1 MGAII
6 LKEKNMQGTLYVNS
20 SDERY
25 VNKSLSTIGEY
36 NIVFKSDENSIRP
49 TLKISDS
56 NIPETANYV
65 YLSELNRYYYIRKK
79 RYSKQ
84 CIYLECE
91 LDPLMSFRS
100 QLGSME
106 AIISRN
112 ERLYNL
118 YLNDDKMEMLNYPY
132 YQTLNMKCVEG
143 TPFSMGT
150 NQILLAL
157 VGAV

>member
-1 MGAII
+1 
-6 LKEKNMQGTLYVNS
+6 MQGILYVNT
-20 SDERY
+20 SDDRY
-25 VNKSLSTIGEY
+25 VNKNISNIGEY
-36 NIVFKSDENSIRP
+36 TIVFKSDENSIRP

-65 YLSELNRYYYIRKK
+65 YLSELNRYYYIRNK

-91 LDPLMSFRS
+91 IDPRMSFRS
-100 QLGSME
+100 QLGDME

-118 YLNDDKMEMLNYPY
+118 YLNDEKMEMLNYPY
-132 YQTLNMKCVEG
+132 YQTLNMTCVEG
-143 TPFSMGT
+143 TPFNMQT
-150 NQILLAL
+150 NQILLSL

>member
-1 MGAII
+1 
-6 LKEKNMQGTLYVNS
+6 MQGTLYVNS

-65 YLSELNRYYYIRKK
+65 YLSELNRYFYIRNK

-100 QLGSME
+100 QLANME

-118 YLNDDKMEMLNYPY
+118 YLSDEKMEMLNYPY
-132 YQTLNMKCVEG
+132 YQTLNMRCVLG
-143 TPFSMGT
+143 TPFNMNT

>member
-1 MGAII
+1 
-6 LKEKNMQGTLYVNS
+6 MQGKLYVNT
-20 SDERY
+20 SDDRY
-25 VNKSLSTIGEY
+25 VNKSISNIGEY
-36 NIVFKSDENSIRP
+36 TIVFKSDEDSIRP

-100 QLGSME
+100 QMGSME

-143 TPFSMGT
+143 TPFRMGT

>member
-1 MGAII
+1 
-6 LKEKNMQGTLYVNS
+6 MQGTLYVNI
-20 SDERY
+20 SDDRY
-25 VNKSLSTIGEY
+25 VNKTINNIGEY
-36 NIVFKSDENSIRP
+36 TIVFKSDEDSIRP

-79 RYSKQ
+79 RFSKQ

-118 YLNDDKMEMLNYPY
+118 YLNDEKMEMLNYPY

-143 TPFSMGT
+143 HPFSMQT
-150 NQILLAL
+150 NQILLSL

>member
-1 MGAII
+1 
-6 LKEKNMQGTLYVNS
+6 MQGTLYINS

-25 VNKSLSTIGEY
+25 VNKSLSNIGTY
-36 NIVFKSDENSIRP
+36 TIVFKSDENSIRP

-65 YLSELNRYYYIRKK
+65 YLSELNRYFYIRNK

-118 YLNDDKMEMLNYPY
+118 YLSDEKMEMLNYPY
-132 YQTLNMKCVEG
+132 YQTINMRCTEG
-143 TPFSMGT
+143 IPFSMQT

-157 VGAV
+157 VGAI

>member
-1 MGAII
+1 
-6 LKEKNMQGTLYVNS
+6 MQGTLYVNS

-25 VNKSLSTIGEY
+25 VNKTIANIGTY

-65 YLSELNRYYYIRKK
+65 YLSELNRYFYIRNK

-118 YLNDDKMEMLNYPY
+118 YLSDEKMEMLNYPY
-132 YQTLNMKCVEG
+132 YQTLNMRCVLG
-143 TPFSMGT
+143 TPFSMST

>member
-1 MGAII
+1 
-6 LKEKNMQGTLYVNS
+6 MQGTLYVNS

-25 VNKSLSTIGEY
+25 VNKSLSNIGEY
-36 NIVFKSDENSIRP
+36 TIVFKSDENSIRP

-56 NIPETANYV
+56 NIPERANYV
-65 YLSELNRYYYIRKK
+65 YLSELNRYFYIRNK

-118 YLNDDKMEMLNYPY
+118 YLSDEKMEIYNYPY
-132 YQTLNMKCVEG
+132 YQTLNMTCVEG
-143 TPFSMGT
+143 TPFNMAR
-150 NQILLAL
+150 NEICLAL
-157 VGAV
+157 VGAVESQGGGE

>member
-1 MGAII
+1 
-6 LKEKNMQGTLYVNS
+6 MQGTLYINS

-25 VNKSLSTIGEY
+25 VNKSLSNIGEY
-36 NIVFKSDENSIRP
+36 TIVFKSDENSIRP

-65 YLSELNRYYYIRKK
+65 YLSELNRYFYIRNK

-118 YLNDDKMEMLNYPY
+118 YLSDEKMEMLNYPY
-132 YQTLNMKCVEG
+132 YQTLNMRCVLG
-143 TPFSMGT
+143 TPFSMST

>member
-1 MGAII
+1 
-6 LKEKNMQGTLYVNS
+6 MQGTLYVNI
-20 SDERY
+20 SDDRY
-25 VNKSLSTIGEY
+25 VNKTINNIGEY
-36 NIVFKSDENSIRP
+36 TIVFKSDEDSIRP

-118 YLNDDKMEMLNYPY
+118 YLNDDKMEMYNYPY

-143 TPFSMGT
+143 TPFSMQT
-150 NQILLAL
+150 NQILLGL
-157 VGAV
+157 VGAVGGVS

>member
-1 MGAII
+1 
-6 LKEKNMQGTLYVNS
+6 MQGTLYINS

-25 VNKSLSTIGEY
+25 VNKRLSNIGEY
-36 NIVFKSDENSIRP
+36 TIVFKSDENSIRP

-65 YLSELNRYYYIRKK
+65 YLSELNRYYYIRNK

-118 YLNDDKMEMLNYPY
+118 YLNDEKMEMLNYPF

-143 TPFSMGT
+143 TPFKMQT

-157 VGAV
+157 VGAI

>member
-1 MGAII
+1 
-6 LKEKNMQGTLYVNS
+6 MQGTLYVNS

-25 VNKSLSTIGEY
+25 VNKTIANIGTY
-36 NIVFKSDENSIRP
+36 TIVFKSDENSIRP

-56 NIPETANYV
+56 NIPERANYV
-65 YLSELNRYYYIRKK
+65 YLSELNRYFYIRNK

-100 QLGSME
+100 QLADME

-118 YLNDDKMEMLNYPY
+118 YLSDEKMEMLNYPY

-143 TPFSMGT
+143 TPFSMST

>member
-1 MGAII
+1 
-6 LKEKNMQGTLYVNS
+6 MQGTLYVNS

-25 VNKSLSTIGEY
+25 VNKSLSNIGEY
-36 NIVFKSDENSIRP
+36 TIVFKSDENSIRP

-65 YLSELNRYYYIRKK
+65 YLSELNRYFYIRNK

-118 YLNDDKMEMLNYPY
+118 YLSDEKMEIYNYPY
-132 YQTLNMKCVEG
+132 YQTLNMTCVEG
-143 TPFSMGT
+143 TPFNMAR
-150 NQILLAL
+150 NEICLAL
-157 VGAV
+157 VGAVESQGGGE

>member
-1 MGAII
+1 
-6 LKEKNMQGTLYVNS
+6 MQGTLYVNS

-25 VNKSLSTIGEY
+25 VNKRLSNIGEY
-36 NIVFKSDENSIRP
+36 TIVFKSDENSIRP

-65 YLSELNRYYYIRKK
+65 YLSELNRYFYIRNK

-118 YLNDDKMEMLNYPY
+118 YLSDDKMEMLNYPF

-143 TPFSMGT
+143 TPFKMQT

-157 VGAV
+157 VGAI

>member
-1 MGAII
+1 
-6 LKEKNMQGTLYVNS
+6 MQGTLYVNS

-25 VNKSLSTIGEY
+25 VNKSLSNIGEY
-36 NIVFKSDENSIRP
+36 TIVFKSDENSIRP

-65 YLSELNRYYYIRKK
+65 YLSELNRYYYIRNK

-100 QLGSME
+100 QLANME

-118 YLNDDKMEMLNYPY
+118 YLSDEKMEMLNYPF
-132 YQTLNMKCVEG
+132 YQTLNMKCTEG

>member
-1 MGAII
+1 
-6 LKEKNMQGTLYVNS
+6 MQGILYVNS

-25 VNKSLSTIGEY
+25 INKSLSNIGEY
-36 NIVFKSDENSIRP
+36 TIVFKSDENSIRP

-65 YLSELNRYYYIRKK
+65 YLSELNRYFYIRNK

-100 QLGSME
+100 QLANME

-118 YLNDDKMEMLNYPY
+118 YLSDEKMEMLNYPY
-132 YQTLNMKCVEG
+132 YQTLNMRCVLG
-143 TPFSMGT
+143 TPFSMDT

>member
-1 MGAII
+1 
-6 LKEKNMQGTLYVNS
+6 MQGTLYVNS

-25 VNKSLSTIGEY
+25 VNKSLSNIGEY
-36 NIVFKSDENSIRP
+36 TIVFKSDENSIRP

-65 YLSELNRYYYIRKK
+65 YLSELNRYFYIRNK

-100 QLGSME
+100 QLANME

-118 YLNDDKMEMLNYPY
+118 YLSDEKMEMLNYPY

-143 TPFSMGT
+143 TPFRMGT

>member
-1 MGAII
+1 MF
-6 LKEKNMQGTLYVNS
+6 MQGTLYVNI

-25 VNKSLSTIGEY
+25 VNKTINNIGEY
-36 NIVFKSDENSIRP
+36 TIVFKSDEDSIRP

-118 YLNDDKMEMLNYPY
+118 YLNDEKMEMLNYPY

-143 TPFSMGT
+143 TPFNMAR
-150 NQILLAL
+150 NEICLAL
-157 VGAV
+157 VGAVDMQGGGE

>member
-1 MGAII
+1 
-6 LKEKNMQGTLYVNS
+6 MQGTLYVNS

-25 VNKSLSTIGEY
+25 VNKSLSNIGEY
-36 NIVFKSDENSIRP
+36 TIVFKSDENSIRP

-56 NIPETANYV
+56 NIPERANYV
-65 YLSELNRYYYIRKK
+65 YLSELNRYFYIRNK

-100 QLGSME
+100 QLANME

-118 YLNDDKMEMLNYPY
+118 YLSDEKMEMLNYPY
-132 YQTLNMKCVEG
+132 YQTFNMRCTKG

>member
-1 MGAII
+1 
-6 LKEKNMQGTLYVNS
+6 MQGTLYINS

-25 VNKSLSTIGEY
+25 VNKSLSNIGEY
-36 NIVFKSDENSIRP
+36 TIVFKSDENSIRP

-65 YLSELNRYYYIRKK
+65 YLSELNRYFYIRNK

-100 QLGSME
+100 QLADME

-118 YLNDDKMEMLNYPY
+118 YLSDEKMEIYNYPY
-132 YQTLNMKCVEG
+132 YQTLNMTCVEG
-143 TPFSMGT
+143 TPFNMAR
-150 NQILLAL
+150 NEICLAL
-157 VGAV
+157 VGAVESQGGGE

>member
-20 SDERY
+20 SDDRY
-25 VNKSLSTIGEY
+25 INKTISNIGEY
-36 NIVFKSDENSIRP
+36 TIVFKSDEDSIRP

-65 YLSELNRYYYIRKK
+65 YLSELNRYFYIRNK

>member
-6 LKEKNMQGTLYVNS
+6 LKEKNMQGTLYINS

-25 VNKSLSTIGEY
+25 VNKSLSNIGEY
-36 NIVFKSDENSIRP
+36 TIVFKSDENSIRP

-56 NIPETANYV
+56 NIPERANYV
-65 YLSELNRYYYIRKK
+65 YLSELNRYFYIRNK

-100 QLGSME
+100 QLANME

-118 YLNDDKMEMLNYPY
+118 YLSDEKMEMLNYPY

-143 TPFSMGT
+143 TPFRMGT

>member
-1 MGAII
+1 
-6 LKEKNMQGTLYVNS
+6 MQGTLYVNS

-25 VNKSLSTIGEY
+25 VNKRLSNIGEY
-36 NIVFKSDENSIRP
+36 TIVFKSDENSIRP

-65 YLSELNRYYYIRKK
+65 YLSELNRYFYIRNK

-118 YLNDDKMEMLNYPY
+118 YLSDEKMEMLNYPF
-132 YQTLNMKCVEG
+132 YQTLNMQCVEG
-143 TPFSMGT
+143 TPFSMQT
-150 NQILLAL
+150 NQIILAL

>member
-1 MGAII
+1 
-6 LKEKNMQGTLYVNS
+6 MQGTLYVNS

-25 VNKSLSTIGEY
+25 VNKRLSNIGEY
-36 NIVFKSDENSIRP
+36 TIVFKSDENSIRP

-65 YLSELNRYYYIRKK
+65 YLSELNRYFYIRNK

-118 YLNDDKMEMLNYPY
+118 YLNDEKMEMLNYPF

-143 TPFSMGT
+143 TPFKMQT

-157 VGAV
+157 VGAI